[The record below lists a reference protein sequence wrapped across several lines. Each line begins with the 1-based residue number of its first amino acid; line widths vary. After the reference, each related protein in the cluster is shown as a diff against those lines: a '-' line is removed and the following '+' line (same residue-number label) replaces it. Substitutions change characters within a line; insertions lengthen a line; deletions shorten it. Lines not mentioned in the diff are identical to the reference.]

1 MESKEIAKK
10 TIIITGIIIVLDQLL
25 KYIAIKFCSEVNI
38 EIIPGILTLS
48 QIENTGIAFGLNE
61 GNLKNIIITSAI
73 IFFMIRYLFTQK
85 KFINKI
91 TLTTVD
97 FIIAG
102 GISNI
107 IDRIFRGGVVDFIKI
122 SDFPI
127 FNLADICIVIGCIL
141 FGFYIIKFDIKTK

>member
-1 MESKEIAKK
+1 METKEIANK
-10 TIIITGIIIVLDQLL
+10 TLIISGIIIIIDQLL
-25 KYIAIKFCSEVNI
+25 KCIAIKFCSEFDF
-38 EIIPGILTLS
+38 EIIPGVLTIT
-48 QIENTGIAFGLNE
+48 QIENAGIAFGLNQ
-61 GNLKNIIITSAI
+61 GNLKNIIITSVII
-73 IFFMIRYLFTQK
+73 IFMVRYLFTQK

-107 IDRIFRGGVVDFIKI
+107 IDRIFRGGVIDFIKI
-122 SDFPI
+122 SNFPI
-127 FNLADICIVIGCIL
+127 FNFADICIVVGCIL

>member
-1 MESKEIAKK
+1 METKEIAKR
-10 TIIITGIIIVLDQLL
+10 TIIIAGIIIIIDQLL
-25 KYIAIKFCSEVNI
+25 KVLAIKFCSNSNI
-38 EIIPGILTLS
+38 DILSGIVSITK
-48 QIENTGIAFGLNE
+48 IDNTGIAFGLNE
-61 GNLKNIIITSAI
+61 GNLKNIIITSFI

-107 IDRIFRGGVVDFIKI
+107 LDRIFRGGVIDFIKI
-122 SDFPI
+122 SNFPV
-127 FNLADICIVIGCIL
+127 FNLADICIVVGCIL
-141 FGFYIIKFDIKTK
+141 FGVYIIKFDIKTK

>member
-1 MESKEIAKK
+1 METKEIAKR
-10 TIIITGIIIVLDQLL
+10 TIIIAGIIIIIDQLL
-25 KYIAIKFCSEVNI
+25 KVLAIKFCSNSNI
-38 EIIPGILTLS
+38 DILSGIVSITK
-48 QIENTGIAFGLNE
+48 IENTGIAFGLNE
-61 GNLKNIIITSAI
+61 GNLKNIIITSFI

-107 IDRIFRGGVVDFIKI
+107 LDRIFRGGVIDFIKI
-122 SDFPI
+122 SNFPV
-127 FNLADICIVIGCIL
+127 FNLADICIVVGCIL
-141 FGFYIIKFDIKTK
+141 FGVYIIKFDIKTK

>member
-1 MESKEIAKK
+1 METKDIAKR
-10 TIIITGIIIVLDQLL
+10 TIIISGIIIIIDQIL
-25 KYIAIKFCSEVNI
+25 KFIAIKFCSENNI
-38 EIIPGILTLS
+38 EIIPGFFTIT

-61 GNLKNIIITSAI
+61 GNFKNLIITTAIII
-73 IFFMIRYLFTQK
+73 FMIRYLFTQK

-107 IDRIFRGGVVDFIKI
+107 LDRIFRGGVIDFIQI
-122 SDFPI
+122 SKFPI

-141 FGFYIIKFDIKTK
+141 FAFYIIKFDIKTK

>member
-1 MESKEIAKK
+1 METKDIVKRTVIISGIV
-10 TIIITGIIIVLDQLL
+10 IIIDQLF
-25 KYIAIKFCSEVNI
+25 KSFAIKFCSNSNI
-38 EIIPGILTLS
+38 DIIPGIFSIT

-61 GNLKNIIITSAI
+61 GNLKNIIITSFI

-107 IDRIFRGGVVDFIKI
+107 LDRIFRGGVIDFIKI
-122 SDFPI
+122 ASFPI

-141 FGFYIIKFDIKTK
+141 FAVYIIRFDLKTK